1 LLAALAG
8 RSMTRIAAAA
18 TGNGARHGLG
28 FALPSAM
35 PAAVPV
41 DVRGISVAAL
51 RESIERHARSS
62 LAQPWHTLS
71 PRQMLECMSL
81 AVRDLLIDRQ
91 LDTEQR
97 CRREDAKRLYYLSI
111 EYLLGRL
118 LTNNLINLG
127 IYDVCRDA
135 LHQMGVSL
143 EALEDAERDPALG
156 NGGLGRLAACFLDSL
171 ATHDMPAYGYG
182 INYEYGLFRQEIDN
196 GYQREKPDNWLT
208 FRTPWEVERPEE
220 ACLVPVYGRI
230 EHGVD
235 RTGRYNPMWLDWR
248 LLVGVPHDV
257 FVAGYGG
264 RTVNVLRLFSSRS
277 SRDFDMQIFNA
288 GDYLKAVEQKIAA
301 ETISKVLYP
310 SDAVPPG
317 QELRLLQEYFLV
329 ACAMRDVVARYRRD
343 HRTFDAFP
351 AKVAVH
357 LNDTHPALA
366 IAELMRILV
375 DERDLPWDTA
385 WQITQLTM
393 GYTNHTL
400 LPEALEKWP
409 VALLERVL
417 PRHLQIVYE
426 INRRFLAHVASV
438 WPGDAGRLRRMS
450 VIEEGNPKQVRMSH
464 LSIVGS
470 HSVNGVSA
478 LHSRLVQKTLAPDFY
493 DLWPERFNNKTNG
506 VTPRRWLLQANPLL
520 ARLIT
525 RTIGDTWITDLE
537 RLRAL
542 EAYANDGSFR
552 EEFAAAKRSNKER
565 LARVIAQSTAIRVDP
580 DSLFDVQVKRI
591 HEYKRQLLNVMRI
604 VHDYLR
610 LIEEGTPPAVPRTY
624 VFAGKAAPGYWAA
637 KQIIKLICSV
647 GSVVNADSRARDHM
661 KVVFV
666 PDFRVSLAEIIIPGA
681 DLSEQISTAGSEASG
696 TGNMKLAMNGALTI
710 GTLDGANVEI
720 REAVGAEN
728 IFIFGLT
735 AEQIQAAREHA
746 SCPARD
752 LYERDARVKGI
763 VDALG
768 SSRFCPQQPGLFRW
782 IVESLLDR
790 DDPYFHLAD
799 LPAYIDAQ
807 RQVDDTFGQP
817 ATWAAK
823 SILNVARIGR
833 FSSDRTVAEY
843 ARDIWGIA
851 RVS

>member
-1 LLAALAG
+1 
-8 RSMTRIAAAA
+8 
-18 TGNGARHGLG
+18 
-28 FALPSAM
+28 M
-35 PAAVPV
+35 PITVSP
-41 DVRGISVAAL
+41 DIRGTSVAAL

-71 PRQMLECMSL
+71 PRQMLECVSL

-97 CRREDAKRLYYLSI
+97 HRRADAKRLYYLSI

-127 IYDVCRDA
+127 LYDVCRDT
-135 LHQMGVSL
+135 LRQMGVSL
-143 EALEDAERDPALG
+143 ELLEEDERDPALG

-171 ATHDMPAYGYG
+171 ATHDMPGYGYG

-220 ACLVPVYGRI
+220 ACLIPIYGRI

-288 GDYLKAVEQKIAA
+288 GDYVKAVEQKIAS

-329 ACAMRDVVARYRRD
+329 ACAMRDLVARYRRD
-343 HRTFDAFP
+343 HDTFDGFAD
-351 AKVAVH
+351 KVAVH

-375 DERDLPWDTA
+375 DERDLPWDAA
-385 WQITQLTM
+385 WRITQDTM

-409 VALLERVL
+409 VDLLERVL
-417 PRHLQIVYE
+417 PRHLQIIYE
-426 INRRFLAHVASV
+426 INRRLLAHVASV
-438 WPGDAGRLRRMS
+438 WPGDAGRLQRMS
-450 VIEEGNPKQVRMSH
+450 LIEESEPKQLRMAH

-470 HSVNGVSA
+470 HSINGVSA

-493 DLWPERFNNKTNG
+493 DLWPKRFNNKTNG
-506 VTPRRWLLQANPLL
+506 VTPRRWLLQANPLF
-520 ARLIT
+520 AGLIT
-525 RTIGDTWITDLE
+525 KTIGDAWITDLE

-542 EAYANDGSFR
+542 DAYANDSSFR
-552 EEFAAAKRSNKER
+552 QAFGTVKRANKAR
-565 LARVIAQSTAIRVDP
+565 LAGVIEQTTSIRVDP

-610 LIEEGTPPAVPRTY
+610 LIEDGVPPAVPRTY

-647 GSVVNADSRARDHM
+647 GSIVNADPRASDHM
-661 KVVFV
+661 NVVFL

-696 TGNMKLAMNGALTI
+696 TGNMKLAMSGALTI

-746 SCPARD
+746 SYRPRE
-752 LYERDARVKGI
+752 LYDRDARLKRI
-763 VDALG
+763 VGALG
-768 SSRFCPQQPGLFRW
+768 SNLFCPKEPGLFRW
-782 IVESLLDR
+782 IVESLLDHG
-790 DDPYFHLAD
+790 DPYFHLAD
-799 LPAYIDAQ
+799 LPAYMDAQ
-807 RQVDDTFGQP
+807 QQVDETFRQP
-817 ATWAAK
+817 VTWTSKA
-823 SILNVARIGR
+823 ILNVARIGR

-843 ARDIWGIA
+843 ARDIWGITA
-851 RVS
+851 VS